1 MTDGRTGSVVPG
13 LGLAMAIAL
22 AASVSATT
30 VRAEETS
37 IASQVMDA
45 CETDIEQYCST
56 VTPGR
61 GRLLACFVA
70 HEDKLSASCV
80 NRLYDLSDRLQALAN
95 SIGIIG
101 RECGRELD
109 TLCADVSAGEGRV
122 LQCLDANFEEARSGC
137 QAALTGLGIHQ
148 AD

>member
-1 MTDGRTGSVVPG
+1 MTCVAPWP
-13 LGLAMAIAL
+13 GLAMALAFAL
-22 AASVSATT
+22 AASVFATG
-30 VRAEETS
+30 VRAQEAS
-37 IASQVMDA
+37 VASQVMDA
-45 CETDIEQYCST
+45 CATDIDRYCSS

-70 HEDKLSASCV
+70 HEDKLSAACV
-80 NRLYDLSDRLQALAN
+80 NKLYDLTDRLQALAN

-109 TLCADVSAGEGRV
+109 TLCADVSTGEGRV
-122 LQCLDANFEEARSGC
+122 LHCLDANFDQARSGC
-137 QAALTGLGIHQ
+137 QAALTGLGVHQ